1 MYLGVFT
8 KCRGL
13 RNTLFIGIHGEGIIP
28 VQQKRMNLKNRT
40 IAESKEV
47 LKTKQNKK
55 KGCRKYKRTKLKE
68 PPINKFYCLLQFEQ

>member
-28 VQQKRMNLKNRT
+28 VQQKEDEPE
-40 IAESKEV
+40 ESYDS
-47 LKTKQNKK
+47 
-55 KGCRKYKRTKLKE
+55 RK
-68 PPINKFYCLLQFEQ
+68 